1 VRLAKQA
8 TGMEKIMNM
17 NTAQIIEYL
26 PFLIPFVV
34 AELALAI
41 TALVHVLK
49 HPNYKFGN
57 KAIWI
62 VVVLCVQIIGPVI
75 YFVLGRGEE

>member
-1 VRLAKQA
+1 VSLAKQA

-17 NTAQIIEYL
+17 TTAQIIEYL
-26 PFLIPFVV
+26 PFLIPLVI

-41 TALVHVLK
+41 VALVHVLK
-49 HPNYKFGN
+49 HPKYRFGN

-62 VVVLCVQIIGPVI
+62 VVVLFVQFVGPVI
-75 YFVLGRGEE
+75 YFTLGRGEE